1 MTIKQQ
7 GVFLVKTCAS
17 FLVIFVLTSCGFSLR
32 GDYVM
37 SSQLQTLF
45 VSSTDTHSELTRVL
59 KQQLTLNKVQVVK
72 SFSTEIPEI
81 RLLKDTLDRRTL
93 SVFTNGQVAE
103 YELIYTVRYELR
115 INDRETQAFT
125 FEINRDYQDD
135 PDNALAKSR
144 ELTLMLSEMRQQAA
158 VSIVRNIASLQP

>member
-1 MTIKQQ
+1 
-7 GVFLVKTCAS
+7 
-17 FLVIFVLTSCGFSLR
+17 
-32 GDYVM
+32 
-37 SSQLQTLF
+37 
-45 VSSTDTHSELTRVL
+45 
-59 KQQLTLNKVQVVK
+59 
-72 SFSTEIPEI
+72 
-81 RLLKDTLDRRTL
+81 
-93 SVFTNGQVAE
+93 
-103 YELIYTVRYELR
+103 LR